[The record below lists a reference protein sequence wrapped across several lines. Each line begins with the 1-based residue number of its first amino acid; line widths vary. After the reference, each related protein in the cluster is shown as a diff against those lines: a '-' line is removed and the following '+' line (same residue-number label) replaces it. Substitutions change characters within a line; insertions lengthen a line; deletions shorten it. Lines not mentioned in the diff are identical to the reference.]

1 MRELF
6 RRLHYLLNRR
16 KLERELQH
24 DMEVHREML
33 SAENRK
39 DFGNPALLR
48 EQAREAWGWSWLDR
62 VFQDLRFG
70 ARLLRKSPALA
81 FTAIAVLALGIG
93 VNVTAFNFVDVMF
106 FKPLPV
112 RDPHSLV
119 RFSATSR
126 TLSASEVPYPAV
138 MFYRDNNT
146 ALSAVLAQ
154 TYTTLTLNGDVK
166 EDVRAGLV
174 TGNYFSELGASA
186 AYGRLFDPK
195 TDEAPDAP
203 PVVVLGYRYWQNRFG
218 GDATVVGRTIRL
230 NQHPATVI
238 GVTAFDFSGLDPD
251 NAEENGVWLM
261 LSRLNYF
268 VPGNK
273 LLTSFDINDNGVHM
287 SGRLKPG
294 TTLQAAE
301 ASLVP
306 LSQELARQH
315 PGALPKDLKLVAKP
329 GGYALNLDPAD
340 AGMLPMFGLF
350 AALVLLILATACA
363 NLGNLL
369 MGHAAN
375 REREISIRLALG
387 ATRRRILRQF
397 MTENLLLALLGS
409 AAGLLLSWYVSRP
422 LVSWIGGQGVLDM
435 APDWRTGL
443 FTLLIG
449 IFACVLFGLP
459 PARQA
464 SRQSHR
470 KSRARAIFMST
481 QVAASCVLLVV
492 SALLV
497 RALYRASTSDLG
509 FDYSRVITIDPQL
522 YAHGYTPEKAAAY
535 TQDLQTR
542 LLRVPGVNSASL
554 VTKPPLGN
562 EVSVQTAGSLPGI
575 DVNVH
580 FNEISPHFFETMAVP
595 LLRGR
600 DFNNIDKDVAIV
612 SESCA
617 RALWPG
623 KDPLQQTLESG
634 SRKLKLPVI
643 GVVGNARLTA
653 LRNGDDAIVYT
664 PLEESKA
671 NTAYLMVRTSPA
683 PQTLL
688 GTVSELVRAADP
700 GLSPS
705 VQLLSTTFHD
715 RMGDS
720 GKMTVIVGGM
730 GGLALVLGIV
740 GLYGVVAYSV
750 SQRTRE
756 VGIRIALG
764 ASPAGL
770 VRNMVS
776 NFVRPIGLAI
786 AAGLALAAGLSTVL
800 REYLYGVSN
809 WDPFSYAGAVLL
821 LAATVAAAALIPAR
835 RALKVDPMVSLRS
848 E

>member
-1 MRELF
+1 MREVS
-6 RRLHYLLNRR
+6 RRLYYLLNRR
-16 KLERELQH
+16 RLKRELEN
-24 DMEVHREML
+24 DMEAHLEMM
-33 SAENRK
+33 SADNRK

-48 EQAREAWGWSWLDR
+48 ERSHEAWGWGWLDR

-70 ARLLRKSPALA
+70 VRLLRKSPALA

-93 VNVTAFNFVDVMF
+93 VNVTAFNLVDVMF

-119 RFSATSR
+119 RFSATSP
-126 TLSASEVPYPAV
+126 TMSSTEVPYPAA
-138 MFYRDNNT
+138 MFYRDNSS
-146 ALSAVLAQ
+146 ALSTVLAQ
-154 TYTTLTLNGDVK
+154 TSTTLTLSGETNEEVH
-166 EDVRAGLV
+166 VGLV
-174 TGNYFSELGASA
+174 SGNYFSELGPSA

-195 TDEAPDAP
+195 TDEAPDAA
-203 PVVVLGYRYWQNRFG
+203 PVVVLGYRYWQNHFA

-273 LLTSFDINDNGVHM
+273 LLTNFDINDDGVHM

-294 TTLQAAE
+294 TTIKAAE

-306 LSQELARQH
+306 LSQELAQQH
-315 PGALPKDLKLVAKP
+315 PGALPKDFSLVAKP
-329 GGYALNLDPAD
+329 GGYAENLDPAD
-340 AGMLPMFGLF
+340 SGMLPMFGLF

-369 MGHAAN
+369 LGHAAN
-375 REREISIRLALG
+375 REREISIRLSLG
-387 ATRRRILRQF
+387 ATRRRIVRQL

-409 AAGLLLSWYVSRP
+409 AAGFFLSWNVSHP
-422 LVSWIGGQGVLDM
+422 LLRWIGGQGVLDT
-435 APDWRTGL
+435 APDWRTSL

-449 IFACVLFGLP
+449 ILACVLFGLP

-464 SRQSHR
+464 SRQSYR

-497 RALYRASTSDLG
+497 RALYHAYNSDPG
-509 FDYSRVITIDPQL
+509 FDYTRVITIDPQL
-522 YAHGYTPEKAAAY
+522 YAHGYTPDKAVSY
-535 TQDLQTR
+535 MRELESR
-542 LLRVPGVNSASL
+542 LRQVPGVALAVL
-554 VTKPPLGN
+554 VTNPPLGTSASFQRAHGDVN
-562 EVSVQTAGSLPGI
+562 
-575 DVNVH
+575 VNVH
-580 FNEISPHFFETMAVP
+580 FNQISPGFFATMAIP

-600 DFNNIDKDVAIV
+600 DFTAADKDVAIL

-617 RALWPG
+617 RALWPA
-623 KDPLQQTLESG
+623 KDPLQQTFESG
-634 SRKLKLPVI
+634 PRKLPVI
-643 GVVGNARLTA
+643 GLVGNARLTA
-653 LRNGDDAIVYT
+653 LRNGDDAIVYM
-664 PLEESKA
+664 PVEENRA
-671 NTAYLMVRTSPA
+671 NTTYLLVRTSQA

-688 GTVSELVRAADP
+688 GTVSDVARAADP
-700 GLSPS
+700 ALSPN
-705 VQLLSTTFHD
+705 VQLLSTIFYD

-720 GKMTVIVGGM
+720 GKMAAIVGGM

-776 NFVRPIGLAI
+776 SFVRPIGLAI

-809 WDPFSYAGAVLL
+809 WDPFSYAGAALL
-821 LAATVAAAALIPAR
+821 LAATAALAALIPAR
-835 RALKVDPMVSLRS
+835 RALKVDPVVALRA